1 MKVTFVSNFF
11 NHHQKPFSDM
21 MYKLTDSSYRFVST
35 EQMPLV
41 RKEMGYDK
49 ISVPEYVIDSSLDTE
64 SQSMAKSIIEE
75 SDVVIAGSVTED
87 YLYKYIQM
95 NNLLFRYSERQFKS
109 FSDRL
114 KFPLRY
120 IKLHKSNPKGKKI
133 YLLAASAYS
142 YSDYKF
148 LGLFKNRAY
157 KWGYF
162 PKTIEYD
169 IEQLLSKKD
178 KNKILW
184 CGRFLDWKHPDLAI
198 KVARRLLN
206 DGISIEMEMIG
217 TGPLFEQ
224 LGTEISRNN
233 LEHSIKLLGTMPPD
247 DVRLRM
253 ERAGTFLFTS
263 DRNEGWG
270 AVLNE
275 AMNSGCAVV
284 ASSAAG
290 ATPYLIR
297 DAENGF
303 VYKNEEELYRK
314 LKRVVCENALK
325 DSLGRNAYLSIKE
338 EWNAKVA
345 AERLFKLIE
354 EIQNGNEYPNLF
366 ESGPCS
372 RA

>member
-1 MKVTFVSNFF
+1 MKVTFISNFF

-21 MYKLTDSSYRFVST
+21 MYKLTDSSYRFIST
-35 EQMPLV
+35 EQMPEA
-41 RKEMGYDK
+41 RKAMGYDK
-49 ISVPEYVIDSSLDTE
+49 ISVPEYVIDSSFDSE
-64 SQSMAKSIIEE
+64 SRSMAKSIIAE

-87 YLYKYIQM
+87 YLSNYIQRG
-95 NNLLFRYSERQFKS
+95 NLLFRYSERQFKS
-109 FSDRL
+109 LSDRL

-120 IKLHKSNPKGKKI
+120 IKLHKSNPKGKNI

-142 YSDYKF
+142 YPDYRS

-162 PKTIEYD
+162 PETIEYN
-169 IEQLLSKKD
+169 IEQLLNGKD
-178 KNKILW
+178 RHKILW

-198 KVARRLLN
+198 KVVRRLLN
-206 DGISIEMEMIG
+206 DGVSVEMEMIG
-217 TGPLFEQ
+217 TGPMLEQ
-224 LGTEISRNN
+224 VQAEISRNK
-233 LEHSIKLLGTMPPD
+233 LDCCIKLLGAMPPD

-284 ASSAAG
+284 ASDAAG
-290 ATPYLIR
+290 ATPYLIK
-297 DAENGF
+297 DSVNGF
-303 VYKNEEELYRK
+303 TYKNEKELYEK
-314 LKRVVCENALK
+314 LKKVICDNDLK
-325 DSLGRNAYLSIKE
+325 DSLGRNAYLSIKN
-338 EWNAKVA
+338 EWNATVA
-345 AERLFKLIE
+345 AERLFRLIR
-354 EIQNGNEYPNLF
+354 EIQGGNEYPDLF